1 MCLPEWRSRGLRGK
15 TVQSRILCGSTA
27 EAASPIN
34 EPTDNKHTMKKSLL
48 FLGLDVHAQS
58 ITVGL
63 APGDNTAARLY
74 GTIPND
80 LHALEKVFA
89 KLRQA
94 HPGAELRVCYSR
106 AERDRPR
113 AEPRPEGRQR
123 RLPSTR
129 GRPALSWPGGSGS

>member
-1 MCLPEWRSRGLRGK
+1 MKGWRDRGLRGR
-15 TVQSRILCGSTA
+15 TEQSRNFSGNTTG
-27 EAASPIN
+27 AASPKKK
-34 EPTDNKHTMKKSLL
+34 PTHNKHMKKELL
-48 FLGLDVHAQS
+48 FAGLDVHAKT
-58 ITVGL
+58 ITIAV
-63 APGDNTAARLY
+63 APGDGSEARPY
-74 GTIPND
+74 GTITND

-89 KLRQA
+89 KLREA

-129 GRPALSWPGGSGS
+129 GRRGSCSRGGSGS